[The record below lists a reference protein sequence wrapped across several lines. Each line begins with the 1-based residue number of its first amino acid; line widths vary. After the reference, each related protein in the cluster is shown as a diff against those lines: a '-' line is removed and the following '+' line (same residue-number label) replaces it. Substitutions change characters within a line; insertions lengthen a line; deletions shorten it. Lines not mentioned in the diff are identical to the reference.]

1 MTATTVVDQVDLG
14 DHVCWIHDDDNAALD
29 AVGRFA
35 AAGLRRGHKVVCF
48 TETST
53 PQAVRL
59 RVDAVGVPTEAA
71 VAAGQLR
78 ILPAVD
84 AFLADGRPTP
94 ATLADAIHHEID
106 QARREGYPGIRLS
119 GDMTWMLGTG
129 VTLDELR
136 RYELALNPLFPDGRV
151 AGLCVYDRRRFPAD
165 QLRILGATHP
175 GTAGPEATRSWSPL
189 LRAYRTTDPP
199 GLRLV
204 GQVDRSNRD
213 ALVAMLGDLT
223 DGRQPGR
230 VPPALDLTDL
240 SFADA
245 GAATEL
251 AHAIRGGRA
260 HVRLVGCRPAL
271 RRLLHVLGGV
281 TAGAPA

>member
-14 DHVCWIHDDDNAALD
+14 DHVCWIHDDDSDALE

-78 ILPAVD
+78 ILPALD
-84 AFLADGRPTP
+84 AFPGAGRPTP
-94 ATLADAIHHEID
+94 AALADTVRREVD
-106 QARREGYPGIRLS
+106 RARHEGYPGVRLS
-119 GDMTWMLGTG
+119 GDMAWVLRSG
-129 VTLDELR
+129 VSLDELR
-136 RYELALNPLFPDGRV
+136 RYEQALAPLFPDGRV
-151 AGLCVYDRRRFPAD
+151 AGLCLYDRRRFPAE
-165 QLRILGATHP
+165 QLRLLTAAHP
-175 GTAGPEATRSWSPL
+175 GTAGPLTPRTWSPL
-189 LRAYRTTDPP
+189 LRAYRTGDPP

-213 ALVAMLGDLT
+213 AFVALLGELT
-223 DGRQPGR
+223 ALAG
-230 VPPALDLTDL
+230 PAPVLDLTEL

-251 AHAIRGGRA
+251 ARAGRA
-260 HVRLVGCRPAL
+260 SRTGIRLVGCRPAL
-271 RRLLHVLGGV
+271 DRLLRVLDGV
-281 TAGAPA
+281 PA

>member
-14 DHVCWIHDDDNAALD
+14 DHVCWIHDDDSDALD

-53 PQAVRL
+53 PQAVRV

-84 AFLADGRPTP
+84 AFLAGGRPTP
-94 ATLADAIHHEID
+94 ATLADAVRHEVD
-106 QARREGYPGIRLS
+106 QARREGYPGVRLS
-119 GDMTWMLGTG
+119 GDMAWMLGTG
-129 VTLDELR
+129 VTPDELR
-136 RYELALNPLFPDGRV
+136 RYEVALNPIFPAGRV
-151 AGLCVYDRRRFPAD
+151 AGLCLYDRRRFPAD
-165 QLRILGATHP
+165 QLRLLGAAHP
-175 GTAGPEATRSWSPL
+175 GTAGPDTPRTWSPL
-189 LRAYRTTDPP
+189 LRAYRIGDQP

-213 ALVAMLGDLT
+213 ALVALLGDLT
-223 DGRQPGR
+223 TGRPATG
-230 VPPALDLTDL
+230 VPPVLDLTDL

-251 AHAIRGGRA
+251 ARAVRAGRVG
-260 HVRLVGCRPAL
+260 VRLVGCRPAL

>member
-1 MTATTVVDQVDLG
+1 MTATTVVDQVELG
-14 DHVCWIHDDDNAALD
+14 DHVCWIHDDDGDALD
-29 AVGRFA
+29 TVGRFA
-35 AAGLRRGHKVVCF
+35 AVGLRRGHKVVCF

-78 ILPAVD
+78 ILPAVE
-84 AFLADGRPTP
+84 AFLAGGRPTP
-94 ATLADAIHHEID
+94 TMLADAVRHEVD
-106 QARREGYPGIRLS
+106 QARHEGYPGIRLS
-119 GDMTWMLGTG
+119 GDMTWVLGTG

-151 AGLCVYDRRRFPAD
+151 AGLCLYDRRRFPAD
-165 QLRILGATHP
+165 QLRLLTAAHP
-175 GTAGPEATRSWSPL
+175 GTADPHTPRTWSPL
-189 LRAYRTTDPP
+189 LRAYRVGDPL

-213 ALVAMLGDLT
+213 ALVALLADLT
-223 DGRQPGR
+223 ADRWAAA
-230 VPPALDLTDL
+230 VPPVLDLTDL

-251 AHAIRGGRA
+251 ARAVRAGRA
-260 HVRLVGCRPAL
+260 GVRLVGCRPTL

-281 TAGAPA
+281 TAGPPA

>member
-1 MTATTVVDQVDLG
+1 MTATSVVDQVDLG
-14 DHVCWIHDDDNAALD
+14 DHVCWIHDDDSDALD

-53 PQAVRL
+53 PQAVRA

-94 ATLADAIHHEID
+94 ATLADAVRHEVD
-106 QARREGYPGIRLS
+106 QARREGYPGVRLS
-119 GDMTWMLGTG
+119 GDMAWVLGTG

-151 AGLCVYDRRRFPAD
+151 AGLCLYDRRRYPAD
-165 QLRILGATHP
+165 RLRLLGAAHP
-175 GTAGPEATRSWSPL
+175 GTAAPSTPRTWSPL
-189 LRAYRTTDPP
+189 LRAYRIGDPA

-213 ALVAMLGDLT
+213 ALVALLGGLT
-223 DGRQPGR
+223 AGRTAG
-230 VPPALDLTDL
+230 VPPVLDLTDL

-245 GAATEL
+245 GAVTEL
-251 AHAIRGGRA
+251 ARAVRAGGPG
-260 HVRLVGCRPAL
+260 VRLVGCRPAL

-281 TAGAPA
+281 TAGGSA